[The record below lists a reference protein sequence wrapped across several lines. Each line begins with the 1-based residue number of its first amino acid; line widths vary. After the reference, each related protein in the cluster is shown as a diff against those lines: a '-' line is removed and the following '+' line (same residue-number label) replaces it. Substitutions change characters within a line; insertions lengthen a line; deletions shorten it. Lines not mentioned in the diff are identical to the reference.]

1 MCELRERRLEQ
12 EELYAD
18 FQKGVDGLKKEND
31 ALIRKE
37 KVIDKALKDTEA
49 DIQAF
54 QTEKQGKLNQL
65 LVVVTLQMRQA
76 RLGLGLGSGLGLGLG
91 LGLAPFGSILHS
103 NCGVGAHVI
112 SPPPGQSASHSV
124 AFHLSKSASRL
135 SSSSPSPSA
144 HSRVAPYATSRAS
157 IQRPM

>member
-65 LVVVTLQMRQA
+65 LVVVTLQMRQVQHLEQPAAGESQPPSSPGPPSPGPPSPGAPEAEGEITSGEGAGPSAVLPADTSESLVFASSELA
-76 RLGLGLGSGLGLGLG
+76 RFGLGSGSGV
-91 LGLAPFGSILHS
+91 
-103 NCGVGAHVI
+103 GVGAH
-112 SPPPGQSASHSV
+112 PEP
-124 AFHLSKSASRL
+124 
-135 SSSSPSPSA
+135 
-144 HSRVAPYATSRAS
+144 
-157 IQRPM
+157 

>member
-54 QTEKQGKLNQL
+54 QTETN
-65 LVVVTLQMRQA
+65 
-76 RLGLGLGSGLGLGLG
+76 
-91 LGLAPFGSILHS
+91 P
-103 NCGVGAHVI
+103 N
-112 SPPPGQSASHSV
+112 PNPNP
-124 AFHLSKSASRL
+124 KS
-135 SSSSPSPSA
+135 
-144 HSRVAPYATSRAS
+144 
-157 IQRPM
+157 